1 MALSDGAGLMTH
13 SRLMELH
20 QQTVAGEDVQDVF
33 VGVWVED
40 RMES

>member
-1 MALSDGAGLMTH
+1 MALSDGAGLTKH
-13 SRLMELH
+13 SRLTERH
-20 QQTVAGEDVQDVF
+20 QQTAAGEDVQDVF

>member
-1 MALSDGAGLMTH
+1 MALSDGAGLTMH

-20 QQTVAGEDVQDVF
+20 QQTVVGEDVQDVF
-33 VGVWVED
+33 AGVWVED